1 MDRDNLRKNDRAEVD
16 IPNVPGSNRTTATVE
31 VDGLSSPLYVIRLP
45 WMILVDAK
53 P

>member
-1 MDRDNLRKNDRAEVD
+1 MDPDNLGKNDRAEVD

-31 VDGLSSPLYVIRLP
+31 MDGLSSPLYVIRLP

>member
-16 IPNVPGSNRTTATVE
+16 IPNVPGLNRTTATVE